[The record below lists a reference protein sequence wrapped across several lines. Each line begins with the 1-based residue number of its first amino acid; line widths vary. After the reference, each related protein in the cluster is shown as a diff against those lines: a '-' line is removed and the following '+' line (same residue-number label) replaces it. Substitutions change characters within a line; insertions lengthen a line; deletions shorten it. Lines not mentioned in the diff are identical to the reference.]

1 MLEVGREAPIFALAD
16 SVAQLGK
23 LEDFRGQKVLLWF
36 YPKGNTPG

>member
-16 SVAQLGK
+16 SEGQLVK

-36 YPKGNTPG
+36 YPKDDTPG